1 MSDNKNKPGNPDK
14 SRINSGMKYMI
25 LIAATALTIASCG
38 GNSSAGTDATGADSA
53 ATDNTR
59 NADTAGPLKD
69 TVPTGNSTST
79 SDFSKGNA
87 LPDGSTGGV
96 DSGQNKKSTDS
107 LAKKIVKEKKLKKDS
122 TH

>member
-1 MSDNKNKPGNPDK
+1 MSDNKNKPVNPDK
-14 SRINSGMKYMI
+14 SGINSSIKYMI
-25 LIAATALTIASCG
+25 LIAATALTIASCS
-38 GNSSAGTDATGADSA
+38 GNSSAGTDSTRTDSA
-53 ATDNTR
+53 AADNTR

-96 DSGQNKKSTDS
+96 DSGQNKKGTDS
-107 LAKKIVKEKKLKKDS
+107 LSKKVVKEKKLRKDS